1 MAKKTIYTCDH
12 CGKEFDAWES
22 GHAGTAE
29 IRITKEGHLYY
40 INRDVDLCS
49 KCANDFTKII
59 KTFLNEDKGFSFFKD
74 KG

>member
-1 MAKKTIYTCDH
+1 MAKKIIYICDH

-22 GHAGTAE
+22 GHSGMVE

-40 INRDVDLCS
+40 IKDAELCS
-49 KCANDFTKII
+49 KCVKDFTKII